1 MYGSVKKTTKKGDRR
16 KGAKMAGSRL
26 AFDDTKQEKKKMK
39 KEKAKKAKGKAGS
52 WIAHVK
58 AFAKKNNMSYKE
70 ALSKAGASY
79 KKK

>member
-1 MYGSVKKTTKKGDRR
+1 MAYTKKTTKKGNVR

-26 AFDDTKQEKKKMK
+26 AFDDTKQEKMKMK
-39 KEKAKKAKGKAGS
+39 KKGTVKKGG

-58 AFAKKNNMSYKE
+58 AYAKKHGIKYGE
-70 ALSKAGASY
+70 ALKKASASY